1 MTDHEFGDQHTELKL
16 SIVEKYLHFFT
27 TALRNKFPQLW
38 YIDAFAG
45 TGYRTVRHEAI
56 PASLIDA
63 GEPERI
69 ERRRGSAKIAID
81 VTPRFD
87 FLVFIENKPSYVRAL
102 EDLRAR
108 HPDRRIAVVKND
120 ANEGLKSLLASNSWR
135 STRAV
140 LFLDPYGMEV
150 DWSTLVAIAKT
161 QAIDV
166 WYLFSLAGFYRQAT
180 RDHADLDE
188 DKRAALTRMLGT
200 DEWERELYS
209 ANTTYDLFGGD
220 DGVSLR
226 READLVALEAYAKRR
241 LETIFGAVL
250 DPLPLPLHER
260 PQRFSLFFCISS
272 QNPAAIKLAR
282 TVGNHIL
289 KAGISS

>member
-45 TGYRTVRHEAI
+45 TGYRTIRHEAV
-56 PASLIDA
+56 PANLIDA
-63 GEPERI
+63 GEPERL

-120 ANEGLKSLLASNSWR
+120 ANDVGGYCEDPSNRCVVLVFASRLLPSSN
-135 STRAV
+135 TR
-140 LFLDPYGMEV
+140 P
-150 DWSTLVAIAKT
+150 
-161 QAIDV
+161 
-166 WYLFSLAGFYRQAT
+166 R
-180 RDHADLDE
+180 R
-188 DKRAALTRMLGT
+188 
-200 DEWERELYS
+200 
-209 ANTTYDLFGGD
+209 FG
-220 DGVSLR
+220 
-226 READLVALEAYAKRR
+226 
-241 LETIFGAVL
+241 
-250 DPLPLPLHER
+250 
-260 PQRFSLFFCISS
+260 
-272 QNPAAIKLAR
+272 
-282 TVGNHIL
+282 
-289 KAGISS
+289 